1 MYSSR
6 RERPLCKLVISFANS
21 SPETISAVREIA
33 GGLGTGGAPVYGYLE
48 VGSGR
53 EWQIYNM
60 VKKRPFLGYFWLAK
74 SPAQVHDHR
83 GDADGGGGHALD
95 R

>member
-1 MYSSR
+1 M

-53 EWQIYNM
+53 EWQIYNI
-60 VKKRPFLGYFWLAK
+60 VRKKAFSGRFLAREK
-74 SPAQVHDHR
+74 PSPGAR
-83 GDADGGGGHALD
+83 S
-95 R
+95 